1 MRWRDVRIRRFYELS
16 LSLTGSYWRWK
27 ILTWPAPHPAGSLSK
42 SGLAAVVEPGAGERG
57 RPRTGPLPL
66 LLLCKLKTRSVP
78 LRLSRPAPG
87 LPSDSQFGKQ
97 AISHIVHP
105 LLVCWCVPWISVCLL
120 LTHTWPDTNLMESET
135 NHSTERSNLNPQNSN
150 WFRPELLGSHNPR
163 FLLLLG

>member
-1 MRWRDVRIRRFYELS
+1 MKDPHLTRAPSCRQPEQEWLGSSGRASSWRERESAHR
-16 LSLTGSYWRWK
+16 
-27 ILTWPAPHPAGSLSK
+27 PAPSLLLLLCK
-42 SGLAAVVEPGAGERG
+42 L
-57 RPRTGPLPL
+57 LLL

-150 WFRPELLGSHNPR
+150 WFRPQLLGSHNPR